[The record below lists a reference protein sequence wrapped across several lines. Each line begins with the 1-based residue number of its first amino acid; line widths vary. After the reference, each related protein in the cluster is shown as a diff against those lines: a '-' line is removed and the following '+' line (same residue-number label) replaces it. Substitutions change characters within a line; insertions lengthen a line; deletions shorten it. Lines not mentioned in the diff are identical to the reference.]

1 MPSSFS
7 PYVKLLPEGRRP
19 SLLEKRLDNL
29 KVFATLLVVLGHVG
43 VFYSGLGVLEFPEQ
57 PGIKIMTWLVY
68 SFHMPLFF
76 FISGVIY
83 GICIGK
89 GKYGDVR
96 IFVGKKVKRLLVP
109 YLFWGI
115 VVVTPVMEL
124 LGFTED
130 GVGRYVVGGI
140 LLGRNNRHLWYLLSL
155 FCMFVVTDAIRRVV
169 KNRKVWWVVLGIAA
183 VAAILYNHAPGIFNI
198 GSTTRCWVYFI
209 AGVLLEMKG
218 ILRKEPSKRIAIP
231 VVVIGADILCGW
243 SVLGSFNDTLQR
255 LVVSSIGIVI
265 CFLIS
270 GLAGPLPEGSFYQI
284 FHRDSF
290 GIYLAHPMI
299 IYILMSLVWRYG
311 RGISGLIIVPIVFIV
326 ALGAATGVTELI
338 RKIQLSFVIGE

>member
-1 MPSSFS
+1 M
-7 PYVKLLPEGRRP
+7 
-19 SLLEKRLDNL
+19 LEKRLDNL

-83 GICIGK
+83 EICIGK
-89 GKYGDVR
+89 GKYGDVLAF
-96 IFVGKKVKRLLVP
+96 IGKKVKRLLVP

-115 VVVTPVMEL
+115 VVVTPVMAL
-124 LGFTED
+124 LHFTED
-130 GVGRYVVGGI
+130 GVKKYILNGI

-155 FCMFVVTDAIRRVV
+155 FCMFLVTDGIRRII
-169 KNRKVWWVVLGIAA
+169 KRRKAWWVVLA
-183 VAAILYNHAPGIFNI
+183 VAVVFALLYNRAPGILNI
-198 GSTTRCWVYFI
+198 GSTMRCWVYFVAGVVLEENGVLKRETTRSKAALPVI
-209 AGVLLEMKG
+209 AGGIVILVLW
-218 ILRKEPSKRIAIP
+218 A
-231 VVVIGADILCGW
+231 VI
-243 SVLGSFNDTLQR
+243 GSFNDPLQR
-255 LVVSSIGIVI
+255 LVVGVLGIAV
-265 CFLIS
+265 CFLAAS
-270 GLAGPLPEGSFYQI
+270 LTGPLPEGRLYRI
-284 FHRDSF
+284 LHRDSF

-311 RGISGLIIVPIVFIV
+311 REVNGLVVVPVVFVV

-338 RKIQLSFVIGE
+338 RKIRLGAVIGE